1 MVMLKNPGLPSA
13 QPRASKALAL
23 IAVVGLGVLPACGE
37 EKQGGGGKPATLPVE
52 VAGSGKDASIEAPK
66 SVPGGL
72 VEVQLKNSGKKPHDA
87 QLIRIDGDHT
97 IEEALRTI
105 ERSQEGGPL
114 PPWLHAAGGV
124 ATTPPGASRS
134 STQALPAGNYYL
146 VDTEATE
153 GFSDAPT
160 AELKVEG
167 GEAGAQPPSAPAS
180 ITARDYSFTTS
191 GLKAGKNAITFENTG
206 KEPHHVVVA
215 PLKPGKT
222 LDDVRKFA
230 REEKGPPPID
240 EKSTQSTTV
249 LDGGT
254 KQVTELELKKPG
266 KYALLCFITDRAGGP
281 PHVEKGMAAEATI
294 R

>member
-1 MVMLKNPGLPSA
+1 M
-13 QPRASKALAL
+13 ASRRRRGRRYAAWSLAL
-23 IAVVGLGVLPACGE
+23 EHPGAPGGELLPGRHRSHRGVLGRPDRRAKGR
-37 EKQGGGGKPATLPVE
+37 GRRGRRST
-52 VAGSGKDASIEAPK
+52 
-66 SVPGGL
+66 
-72 VEVQLKNSGKKPHDA
+72 A
-87 QLIRIDGDHT
+87 QR
-97 IEEALRTI
+97 
-105 ERSQEGGPL
+105 
-114 PPWLHAAGGV
+114 
-124 ATTPPGASRS
+124 
-134 STQALPAGNYYL
+134 
-146 VDTEATE
+146 
-153 GFSDAPT
+153 
-160 AELKVEG
+160 
-167 GEAGAQPPSAPAS
+167 PAS

-281 PHVEKGMAAEATI
+281 PHVAKGMAAEATI